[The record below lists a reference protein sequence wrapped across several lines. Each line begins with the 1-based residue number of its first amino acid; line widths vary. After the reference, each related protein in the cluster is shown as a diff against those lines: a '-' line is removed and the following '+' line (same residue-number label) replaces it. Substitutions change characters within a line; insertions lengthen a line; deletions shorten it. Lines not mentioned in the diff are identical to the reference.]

1 MNFLNYHVF
10 FFIIEML
17 LKKLISLNTS
27 KIIIRMSSNSST
39 EVEFKRI
46 NQIGQIILNRPK
58 QLNALNVNMIRL
70 MTKTLTEFENDDN
83 IKAIVV
89 KGAGETAFC
98 AGGDVKSIREL
109 CLKGEIKSAMKFFG
123 EEYALNYRIST
134 CKKPYIALING
145 ITMGGGVGVS
155 VHGKY
160 RIATEKTLF
169 AMPETAIGFFADVG
183 GSHFMSRLKDSL
195 GLYLVLTGSRLK
207 GPDVRRTGIATH
219 YVTSS
224 NLSSLENKLY
234 EANNLNE
241 KQIDAIIN
249 SFDEKVSG
257 EYDTTRISKI
267 FNESSL
273 ERIIKKLEEDNSDWA
288 KQQLKLLE
296 KMSPTSLK
304 VSIKQLELGSKK
316 TLKECFEMEYRIAQK
331 FAIKSDF
338 LEGVRALLVDKC
350 GKPSWNPA
358 DYKEIDDK
366 YVNWYFEFDSE
377 LDNDLF
383 KTNGSKL

>member
-1 MNFLNYHVF
+1 
-10 FFIIEML
+10 ML
-17 LKKLISLNTS
+17 LKKLISINTS
-27 KIIIRMSSNSST
+27 KIIIRMSSNGSS
-39 EVEFKRI
+39 EIEFKRI
-46 NQIGQIILNRPK
+46 NQVGQIILNRPK
-58 QLNALNVNMIRL
+58 QLNALNINMVRL
-70 MTKTLTEFENDDN
+70 MDKKLTEFENDEN

-89 KGAGETAFC
+89 KGAGETAYC

-109 CLKGEIKSAMKFFG
+109 CLNGEIKSAMKFFG
-123 EEYALNYRIST
+123 EEYILNHHIAT

-183 GSHFMSRLKDSL
+183 GSYFMPRLKDSL
-195 GLYLVLTGSRLK
+195 GLYLVLTGNRLK
-207 GPDVRRTGIATH
+207 GADVKRTGIATH

-234 EANNLNE
+234 EANNLDEN
-241 KQIDAIIN
+241 QLDVIIN
-249 SFDEKVSG
+249 SFDEKVTG
-257 EYDTTRISKI
+257 EYDTSKISKI

-273 ERIIKKLEEDNSDWA
+273 ERIIQKLEEDNSDWA
-288 KQQLKLLE
+288 KQQLKLLA

-304 VSIKQLELGSKK
+304 VSIRQLQLGSKQ
-316 TLKECFEMEYRIAQK
+316 TLKESLEMEYVLAQK
-331 FAIKSDF
+331 FALRSDF
-338 LEGVRALLVDKC
+338 SEGVRALLVDKC

-358 DYKEIDDK
+358 TYKEVNDEYI
-366 YVNWYFEFDSE
+366 NWYFEFDAG
-377 LDNDLF
+377 LDNNLF
-383 KTNGSKL
+383 KTFGSKL